1 MKLLL
6 KENIYGV
13 GGFACV
19 CAKSLQLCLTLCNA
33 MDCSS
38 PGSSVHGLLQGR
50 ILEWVASPS
59 FRHGGVYKGI
69 KIKVSSSA
77 WSSRDLPLYSSIDFH
92 TCKKWCWKLFVTL
105 KLISIECWHLGNQV
119 DDFCCKLQ
127 IKLIAAYFITTFQIK
142 CQMHMCNVNRIPDG
156 IFREERAPLCKCKTE
171 ARRLNRFIT
180 WRWSHQI
187 DGHRVNKHL
196 LVSE

>member
-6 KENIYGV
+6 TENIYGV

-59 FRHGGVYKGI
+59 FRHGGVYTGI

-77 WSSRDLPLYSSIDFH
+77 WSSHDLPLLLYRFPY
-92 TCKKWCWKLFVTL
+92 LQEMVL
-105 KLISIECWHLGNQV
+105 EA
-119 DDFCCKLQ
+119 FCDLE
-127 IKLIAAYFITTFQIK
+127 AY
-142 CQMHMCNVNRIPDG
+142 
-156 IFREERAPLCKCKTE
+156 
-171 ARRLNRFIT
+171 
-180 WRWSHQI
+180 
-187 DGHRVNKHL
+187 
-196 LVSE
+196 